1 MIEFN
6 NVSKTYESVK
16 ALVDISFKIEKGEM
30 AFVMGPSGAGKSTL
44 LRLLYLSDK
53 ADVGSVS
60 IAGFNIAA
68 LKETSYAYLRRNIGF
83 VFQDFKLLKNKS
95 VYDNIALTLRI
106 RGIMEREI
114 KEKVFYALKMVNLRH
129 KVEAHPLTLSG
140 GEQQR
145 VTIARALVGEPT
157 VMLADEPTGNLDVDN
172 ENGVMNIFKDINA
185 KGTTILVAT
194 HNVNLVKGTGKRA
207 LYLNDGK
214 LLKIGARGD

>member
-6 NVSKTYESVK
+6 NVSKTYASVK
-16 ALVDISFKIEKGEM
+16 ALVDITFKIEKGEM

-53 ADVGSVS
+53 ADIGFVS
-60 IAGFNIAA
+60 IAGFNIAT

-106 RGIMEREI
+106 RGVMEREI
-114 KEKVFYALKMVNLRH
+114 KEKVYTALKMVNLRH
-129 KVEAHPLTLSG
+129 KIDCNPLTLSG

-157 VMLADEPTGNLDVDN
+157 VMLADEPTGNLDAGN
-172 ENGVMNIFKDINA
+172 ETSIMNIFKDINA

-194 HNVNLVKGTGKRA
+194 HNENLVKGTGKRA
-207 LYLNDGK
+207 LYLDNGRLVK
-214 LLKIGARGD
+214 QEIS

>member
-6 NVSKTYESVK
+6 NVSKTYDSVK
-16 ALVDISFKIEKGEM
+16 ALIDITFKIEKGEM
-30 AFVMGPSGAGKSTL
+30 AFIMGPSGAGKSTL
-44 LRLLYLSDK
+44 LKLLYLSDK
-53 ADVGSVS
+53 ADIGSVS
-60 IAGFNIAA
+60 IAGFNIAT

-106 RGIMEREI
+106 RGVMERDI
-114 KEKVFYALKMVNLRH
+114 KEKVYSALKMVNLRH
-129 KVEAHPLTLSG
+129 KIDSHPLTLSG

-157 VMLADEPTGNLDVDN
+157 VMLADEPTGNLDVGN
-172 ENGVMNIFKDINA
+172 ETSIMNIFKDINA

-207 LYLNDGK
+207 LYLDNGRLVK
-214 LLKIGARGD
+214 QESI